1 MGRKKIGLPP
11 LDWLRVFE
19 AAGRLGGFSAAAR
32 EFGLSQAAVS
42 QRIGNLETWL
52 GRTLFVREARGV
64 SLTIEGESYLP
75 LVQESLTA
83 LERNT
88 EDLFGKSPRE
98 LRVAGLSSHLNALV
112 MRRAAGFLAEYPK
125 VRLVTDS
132 VAKRSGLDEERTWLQ
147 IRYGRGD
154 WQGREAKLIAPEILV
169 PMAAVNTDWGAPVVN
184 LRGERP
190 GWADWAKVA
199 VQDEPKEARISVDT
213 MEHGLSCA
221 MAGAG
226 IVLGSLVLAEPFLA
240 AGTLRRL
247 GLPELRTR
255 DGYWLTWPEGRLHSK
270 KQRKLVM
277 AFHDAISGGAPK
289 TV

>member
-1 MGRKKIGLPP
+1 MAKKKVGLPP

-75 LVQESLTA
+75 LVQESLIA

-88 EDLFGKSPRE
+88 EDLFGKAPRE
-98 LRVAGLSSHLNALV
+98 LRVAGMSSHLNALV
-112 MRRAAGFLAEYPK
+112 MKGMGGFLSDHPK
-125 VRLVTDS
+125 VRVVTDS
-132 VAKRSGLDEERTWLQ
+132 VAKRSALDDERTWLQ
-147 IRYGRGD
+147 IRYGRGS
-154 WQGREAKLIAPEILV
+154 WPGREAKLIARETLAV
-169 PMAAVNTDWGAPVVN
+169 LAAPTVEWGAPVID

-190 GWADWAKVA
+190 GWQDWARRTGHA
-199 VQDEPKEARISVDT
+199 APEGARLSVDS
-213 MEHGLSCA
+213 MEHALSCA
-221 MAGAG
+221 ISGSG
-226 IVLGSLVLAEPFLA
+226 VILGSLPLAREDLNTGA
-240 AGTLRRL
+240 LRKL
-247 GLPELRTR
+247 DLPELATR
-255 DGYWLTWPEGRLHSK
+255 DGYWLTWPDDRLHSK

-277 AFHDAISGGAPK
+277 EFHAALSGL
-289 TV
+289 TS